1 MLWVEVHDTFLEAVE
16 ALTDLTDEISDYSV
30 PALGSW
36 DARAL
41 TGHML
46 RSVTAPVRHLANPEP
61 DSGPL
66 PSAAAYYLAYLEW
79 RRADSD
85 TADAEVAARG
95 EHELD
100 GIEPERF
107 SSLFRASAA
116 AARAALQGIT
126 GDRKVTTPFGAMR
139 IQDYL
144 RTRTL
149 EVTVH
154 GIDLARATGVDW
166 SPPDTGTEDSLL
178 LLTEI
183 SLQSGRGNQLLLA
196 LTGRDVDASAALPVL
211 R

>member
-16 ALTDLTDEISDYSV
+16 ALPDLTEQISDFSV
-30 PALGSW
+30 PALGEW

-46 RSVTAPVRHLANPEP
+46 RSVTAPVRHLADPEP
-61 DSGPL
+61 EAGPL
-66 PSAAAYYLAYLEW
+66 PSAADYYLAYLAW
-79 RRADSD
+79 RRADSES
-85 TADAEVAARG
+85 ADAEVASRG

-107 SSLFRASAA
+107 TSLFRASAA

-154 GIDLARATGVDW
+154 GLDLARATDTPW
-166 SPPDTGTEDSLL
+166 TPPETGTETSLL

-183 SLQSGRGNQLLLA
+183 SLQGGSGNELLLA
-196 LTGRDVDASAALPVL
+196 LTGRDVASQVLPVL

>member
-1 MLWVEVHDTFLEAVE
+1 MLWVDVHDTFLNAVE
-16 ALTDLTDEISDYSV
+16 ALPDLTDQIDDFSV

-41 TGHML
+41 TGHTL
-46 RSVTAPVRHLANPEP
+46 RSVTAPVRHLADPEP
-61 DSGPL
+61 ETGPL
-66 PSAAAYYLAYLEW
+66 PSAASYFVGYLEW
-79 RRADSD
+79 RDANPAK
-85 TADAEVAARG
+85 ADAEVAARG

-100 GIEPERF
+100 GIEPNRF
-107 SSLFRASAA
+107 SSLFRSSAA
-116 AARAALQGIT
+116 SARAALQGIT
-126 GDRKVTTPFGAMR
+126 GDRKVGTPHGTMR

-154 GIDLARATGVDW
+154 SLDLARATKIDW
-166 SPPDTGTEDSLL
+166 RPPETAIEDALL

-183 SLQSGRGNQLLLA
+183 SLQRGHGDQLLLA
-196 LTGRDVDASAALPVL
+196 LTGRNATVNEALPVL

>member
-16 ALTDLTDEISDYSV
+16 ALPDLTDEIPDFAV

-41 TGHML
+41 TGHIL
-46 RSVTAPVRHLANPEP
+46 RSVTAPVRHLAEPEP
-61 DSGPL
+61 ETGPL

-85 TADAEVAARG
+85 TADAEVASRG

-100 GIEPERF
+100 GIESDRF

-116 AARAALQGIT
+116 SARAALQGIT
-126 GDRKVTTPFGAMR
+126 GDRKVSTPFGPMR

-154 GIDLARATGVDW
+154 GIDLARATGVAW
-166 SPPDTGTEDSLL
+166 SPPDTGTEDALL

-183 SLQSGRGNQLLLA
+183 SLQDGRGNQLLLA
-196 LTGRDVDASAALPVL
+196 LTGRDVDVSGVLPVL

>member
-16 ALTDLTDEISDYSV
+16 ALPDLTEQISDFSV
-30 PALGSW
+30 PALGEW

-46 RSVTAPVRHLANPEP
+46 RSVTAPVRHLADPEP
-61 DSGPL
+61 EAGPL
-66 PSAAAYYLAYLEW
+66 PSAADYYLAYLEW
-79 RRADSD
+79 RRADSES
-85 TADAEVAARG
+85 ADAEVAARG

-100 GIEPERF
+100 GIEPDRF
-107 SSLFRASAA
+107 TSLFRASAA

-154 GIDLARATGVDW
+154 GLDLARATNVAW
-166 SPPDTGTEDSLL
+166 TPPETGTETSLL

-183 SLQSGRGNQLLLA
+183 SLQGGNGNELLLA
-196 LTGRDVDASAALPVL
+196 LTGRDVVSGVLPVL